1 MTLIIKSRP
10 AILLAIFFCISLLAA
25 CATAPKT
32 ESERVRLEEN
42 ARQTLQVAQE
52 NDPSLKNLLSTS
64 AGYAVFP
71 KVSKG
76 AIGVGGAY
84 GRGVLFENGEIV
96 GYCDLTQAT
105 IGFQLGGQTYAEI
118 IAFETNQAVQEFKS
132 NRFQFG
138 AQATAVALKSGVG
151 ANAKYR
157 NGVAVFTMDESGLMY
172 EASVGGQK
180 FDYQSK

>member
-1 MTLIIKSRP
+1 MTMTIRTRSAFLF
-10 AILLAIFFCISLLAA
+10 AALFTATFLAA

-32 ESERVRLEEN
+32 DTERARLERN
-42 ARQTLQVAQE
+42 ARDVVMTAQEKDPTLQR
-52 NDPSLKNLLSTS
+52 LLAGS

-71 KVSKG
+71 KVGKG
-76 AIGVGGAY
+76 GMGVGGAY
-84 GRGVLFENGEIV
+84 GRGVLFENGAIV

-105 IGFQLGGQTYAEI
+105 IGFQLGGQTYTEI
-118 IAFETNQAVQEFKS
+118 IAFETQAALENFKS

-180 FDYQSK
+180 FEYQAK